1 MPIYHRT
8 LVFIALAIAVGG
20 CRDDM
25 LPDDTV
31 ASTATPPQATLPRTG
46 DAAPG
51 TPPGTPPG
59 TVPVNDAAHGGTAM
73 PGDATTGN
81 PATDRDFARTALASG
96 MAEVQVSR
104 HVEKQSPTAEVRAL
118 AKRIADDHGALND
131 KLRGFAGSDAVE
143 PDVSSKAMD
152 ALIRSSKGGDL
163 DRAYLQH
170 MADGHTRSIAR
181 YEAAQ
186 VAVRDEALR
195 ALIKAALP
203 KLREHARAVDAQ
215 LSRSK

>member
-1 MPIYHRT
+1 MPIQHHAT
-8 LVFIALAIAVGG
+8 VLFALAIALGG

-25 LPDDTV
+25 QPDGAL
-31 ASTATPPQATLPRTG
+31 ASTAPPSSTVPRAD

-51 TPPGTPPG
+51 TPPADAMSGTP
-59 TVPVNDAAHGGTAM
+59 AA
-73 PGDATTGN
+73 
-81 PATDRDFARTALASG
+81 DRDFARTALASG

-104 HVEKQSPTAEVRAL
+104 HVEKQSPSAEVRAL

-131 KLRGFAGSDAVE
+131 KLRGFAGSDAVAL
-143 PDVSSKAMD
+143 DASSKAMD
-152 ALIRSSKGGDL
+152 ALIRSSKGDDL

-170 MADGHTRSIAR
+170 MADGHARSIAR
-181 YEAAQ
+181 YEAAE

-215 LSRSK
+215 LSSSK